1 MNGDVAKIPGG
12 HQMYD
17 HYNMSVAG
25 GAAAA
30 GDYG

>member
-17 HYNMSVAG
+17 HYSMSVAG
-25 GAAAA
+25 GAAA